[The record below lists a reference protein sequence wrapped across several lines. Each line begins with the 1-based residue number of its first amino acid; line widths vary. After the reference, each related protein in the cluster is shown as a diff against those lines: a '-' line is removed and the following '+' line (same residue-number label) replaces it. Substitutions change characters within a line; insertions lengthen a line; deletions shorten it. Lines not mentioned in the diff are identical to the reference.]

1 MCFFFWLRCF
11 IYVYNYTYIYIYTKN
26 VLHCKKRKKE
36 GDLDLVHYCART
48 YVKRFFFYANYMQ
61 SERNVGISFTVI
73 CGLLITWSFH
83 NVGIWFNG
91 RFNFE
96 IIIVFFI
103 ILIVWQFW
111 RFYSFYY
118 VFNVRRYF
126 SKATKKML
134 WYIYTIHRA
143 LKKPAPRLR

>member
-1 MCFFFWLRCF
+1 MHKKKIFVFFFLVEMF
-11 IYVYNYTYIYIYTKN
+11 YICIQLYIHISYIYTKN

-48 YVKRFFFYANYMQ
+48 YVKRFFFYANYML

-96 IIIVFFI
+96 IIIVFSLFWLCDNSEDFI
-103 ILIVWQFW
+103 VFITFLTFAATSLKQQKKCCDISTQFIE
-111 RFYSFYY
+111 
-118 VFNVRRYF
+118 
-126 SKATKKML
+126 L
-134 WYIYTIHRA
+134 
-143 LKKPAPRLR
+143 